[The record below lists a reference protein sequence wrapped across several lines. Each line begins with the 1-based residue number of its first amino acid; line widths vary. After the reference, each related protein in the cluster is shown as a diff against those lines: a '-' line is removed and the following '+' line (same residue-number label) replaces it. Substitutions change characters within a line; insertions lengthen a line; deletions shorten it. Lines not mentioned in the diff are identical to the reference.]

1 MAFTSVDD
9 PSIYFNTILYTGNA
23 ADGSST
29 TQSLTGVGF
38 QPDWVWIKSRS
49 NTFKHELYDVVRGT
63 EKGLNSNDDSAEQTR
78 QGLTAFGS
86 DGFTVGPNGRENNNG
101 DTYVA
106 WNWKAG
112 GSGSSNTSGTINST
126 VSANTTAG
134 FSIVGYQSNGSS
146 SQTVGHGLGVVPNMI
161 ISKNRDTSGSTYGN
175 WIVYSSFL
183 PTANDKKLLLN
194 ETATSSTTNEW
205 GDADPTT
212 SVYSVHTS
220 GDGSTNHTSDDI
232 IAYCFANIQG
242 FSKCAT
248 YVGNGNADG
257 TFVYCGFR
265 PAWVMIKN
273 TSSSND
279 WIIFDIKR
287 DTNGP
292 NNPVGRKSLEANDNA
307 AEVTRTTKD
316 MDYLSNGFKIR
327 TSDGTQNTSGET
339 YFFMAFA
346 ESPFVNSNSVPNN
359 AE

>member
-9 PSIYFNTILYTGNA
+9 PSIYFSITLYTGT
-23 ADGSST
+23 GSS
-29 TQSLTGVGF
+29 QAITGVGF
-38 QPDWVWIKSRS
+38 RPDWVWAKQRNEARAHS
-49 NTFKHELYDVVRGT
+49 LYDVVRGVQKQLKT
-63 EKGLNSNDDSAEQTR
+63 EGNDAETPASTF
-78 QGLTAFGS
+78 LTAFGS
-86 DGFTVGPNGRENNNG
+86 DGFTMGGSDNVNGSSKN
-101 DTYVA
+101 YVA
-106 WNWKAG
+106 WCWNAG
-112 GSGSSNTSGTINST
+112 GSASSNTDGDITSS

-183 PTANDKKLLLN
+183 PTANDKKMLLN
-194 ETATSSTTNEW
+194 ETATASSTNEW

-220 GDGSTNHTSDDI
+220 GDGATNHTSDDI
-232 IAYCFANIQG
+232 IAYCFANVQG

-265 PAWVMIKN
+265 PAYVMIKN

>member
-1 MAFTSVDD
+1 VS
-9 PSIYFNTILYTGNA
+9 YT
-23 ADGSST
+23 
-29 TQSLTGVGF
+29 
-38 QPDWVWIKSRS
+38 
-49 NTFKHELYDVVRGT
+49 
-63 EKGLNSNDDSAEQTR
+63 
-78 QGLTAFGS
+78 
-86 DGFTVGPNGRENNNG
+86 
-101 DTYVA
+101 
-106 WNWKAG
+106 
-112 GSGSSNTSGTINST
+112 
-126 VSANTTAG
+126 
-134 FSIVGYQSNGSS
+134 SNGSA

-161 ISKNRDTSGSTYGN
+161 ISKNRDTSGSTYGK
-175 WIVYSSFL
+175 WVVYSSFL

-194 ETATSSTTNEW
+194 ETATASTTNEW

-220 GDGSTNHTSDDI
+220 GDGSTNHTSDKI
-232 IAYCFANIQG
+232 IAYCFANVQG

-287 DTNGP
+287 DTLAP
-292 NNPVGRKSLEANDNA
+292 NNPVGRKSLEANDSA

-346 ESPFVNSNSVPNN
+346 ESPFVNSNGIPNN
-359 AE
+359 GA

>member
-1 MAFTSVDD
+1 MADYTAINN
-9 PSIYFNTILYTGNA
+9 PELYFQTKAYTGNGTA
-23 ADGSST
+23 IGSGGNSITFDGDNNMR
-29 TQSLTGVGF
+29 
-38 QPDWVWIKSRS
+38 PDWLWVKCRS
-49 NTFKHELYDVVRGT
+49 DANGGQIFDVLRT
-63 EKGLNSNDDSAEQTR
+63 TNSISPNATDAEADR
-78 QGLTAFGS
+78 AS
-86 DGFTVGPNGRENNNG
+86 DGFTSLDSDGFTMN
-101 DTYVA
+101 
-106 WNWKAG
+106 
-112 GSGSSNTSGTINST
+112 GSSNTNGTINTT

-134 FSIVGYQSNGSS
+134 FSIVTYASNGSS

-161 ISKNRDTSGSTYGN
+161 ISKNRTNGTSTYGK

-194 ETATSSTTNEW
+194 ETATASSTNEW

-220 GDGSTNHTSDDI
+220 GDGSTNHTSDKI
-232 IAYCFANIQG
+232 IAYCFANVQG

-287 DTNGP
+287 DTLAP
-292 NNPVGRKSLEANDNA
+292 NNPVGRKSLEANDSA

-346 ESPFVNSNSVPNN
+346 ESPFVNSNGIPNN
-359 AE
+359 GA

>member
-9 PSIYFNTILYTGNA
+9 PSIYFNITLYTGNA
-23 ADGSST
+23 TDDRT
-29 TQSLTGVGF
+29 VTGVGF
-38 QPDWVWIKSRS
+38 QPDWVWIKNRTDSEQHRLQDAVRGATKNLKSSGNGAEETTS
-49 NTFKHELYDVVRGT
+49 NTVKSFD
-63 EKGLNSNDDSAEQTR
+63 
-78 QGLTAFGS
+78 S
-86 DGFTVGPNGRENNNG
+86 DGFTLGIDNAINGSS
-101 DTYVA
+101 DAMVS
-106 WNWKAG
+106 WNWKAN
-112 GSGSSNTSGTINST
+112 GSGSANTNGTINTT
-126 VSANTTAG
+126 VSVNTTAG
-134 FSIVGYQSNGSS
+134 FSIVSYTSNGSA

-161 ISKNRDTSGSTYGN
+161 ISKNRDTSGSTYGK
-175 WIVYSSFL
+175 WVVYSSFL

-194 ETATSSTTNEW
+194 ETATASTTNEW

-220 GDGSTNHTSDDI
+220 GDGSTNHTSDKI
-232 IAYCFANIQG
+232 IAYCFANVQG

-287 DTNGP
+287 DTLAP
-292 NNPVGRKSLEANDNA
+292 NNPVGRKSLEANDSA

-346 ESPFVNSNSVPNN
+346 ESPFVNSNGIPNN
-359 AE
+359 GA